1 MKLKPLF
8 DRVIVEEETIETSK
22 GGIFLG
28 KTNTSGVKIG
38 KVLAV
43 GEGNEKQDGNLSK
56 MLVKEGDRIVFSQFT
71 SAEATISGKAVLILR
86 QTDILA
92 IID

>member
-8 DRVIVEEETIETSK
+8 DRVVVEPENEDKSK

-28 KTNTSGVKIG
+28 SQNADGVKIG
-38 KVLAV
+38 RVLFI
-43 GEGNEKQDGNLSK
+43 GEGNEKQDGQLSK
-56 MLVKEGDRIVFSQFT
+56 MVVNIGDRVVFNKY
-71 SAEATISGKAVLILR
+71 SAIDANIDGKTLLVLR

-92 IID
+92 IIE